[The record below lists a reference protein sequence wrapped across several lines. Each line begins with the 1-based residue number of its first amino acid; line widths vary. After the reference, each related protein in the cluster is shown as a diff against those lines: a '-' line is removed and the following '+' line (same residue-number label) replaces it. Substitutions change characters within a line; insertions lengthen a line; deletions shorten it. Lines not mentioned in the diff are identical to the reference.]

1 MQTVLYPRIASTPEP
16 RSLRSFACA
25 NSGLL
30 LARINNND
38 SNSNSGWS
46 RFAVSAQYQIK

>member
-1 MQTVLYPRIASTPEP
+1 MQTIFYPRIASTLEP

-25 NSGLL
+25 CEVLL
-30 LARINNND
+30 LVARINNND

-46 RFAVSAQYQIK
+46 RCAVSD